1 VDQINTFSPNPYRP
15 LQYALPL
22 ISGSYLYERHHKREL
37 RHASAQQAT
46 AVAEFQQDDLIRTSL
61 FTLRNAFIQALQAKA
76 ILGVAREN
84 LDYYD
89 RMLSIS
95 RERYRAGDIS
105 HVDLDRLELQRIQ
118 FESDVQ
124 TAEVNARTAKIQ
136 LLGLLNDRTPVEQ
149 FDVTG
154 PFDFDDQMPPLSDLR
169 QTAIDARPD
178 LKAAAQ
184 AVNKAQTDHRLAIAN
199 GSADPTFG
207 LNVAHN
213 PPIQAYFGVSVDIP
227 LRIFDRNQGEKLRT
241 SLDIQRNERLREAD
255 YAQVLSDVNSA
266 YAMLGSTLNLLR
278 PYKSVYLEQAARV
291 RDTISF
297 SYQKGGAS
305 LLDFLSAQNDYRN
318 VQLNYL
324 NLIGSYLTAANQLN
338 LAVGREVIR

>member
-1 VDQINTFSPNPYRP
+1 MDQVNPFTAGPYRP

-22 ISGSYLYERHHKREL
+22 ITGSYLYERHHKREL
-37 RHASAQQAT
+37 RHASAQQST
-46 AVAEFQQDDLIRTSL
+46 VIAEFQQDDLVRTSL

-95 RERYRAGDIS
+95 RDRYRAGDIS
-105 HVDLDRLELQRIQ
+105 HVDLDRLELQRVQ

-124 TAEVNARTAKIQ
+124 NAQVNVRTAKIQ
-136 LLGLLNDRTPVEQ
+136 LLALLNDRTPVDE

-154 PFDFDDQMPPLSDLR
+154 PFDFTEQMPPLSDLR
-169 QTAIDARPD
+169 QAAMDTRPD
-178 LKAAAQ
+178 LKAAVE

-199 GSADPTFG
+199 GSTDPTFG
-207 LNVAHN
+207 LDLAHN
-213 PPIQAYFGVSVDIP
+213 PPIQAYLGVSIDIP

-241 SLDIQRNERLREAD
+241 SIDIQRNERLREAD
-255 YAQVLSDVNSA
+255 YAQALSDVDSA
-266 YAMLGSTLNLLR
+266 YATLNSTLNLLR
-278 PYKSVYLEQAARV
+278 PYKSTYLQQAARV

-318 VQLNYL
+318 IQLNYL
-324 NLIGSYLTAANQLN
+324 NLVGAYFTAADQLN